1 MNQREYLII
10 SKQLENINRTLS
22 IVENSNSL
30 INHLLNN
37 SNTPNNRR
45 RREYRNYNIRN
56 NMNNDAQFSNIL
68 NNTFE
73 NNNENNETNQT
84 YVLRFD
90 SLIPNLSNLFNN
102 IQDNSYN
109 YRIYNYDNS
118 NVSINEISTNYD
130 LINIKHFELI
140 ENPINDICPI
150 TRERFYNTQN
160 VMMIG
165 RCKHIFNKSSLNI
178 WTQNN
183 NTCPSCRTLIHSTT
197 NSNTENQNNNEEE
210 GENIN

>member
-90 SLIPNLSNLFNN
+90 SLIQICQF
-102 IQDNSYN
+102 IQ
-109 YRIYNYDNS
+109 
-118 NVSINEISTNYD
+118 
-130 LINIKHFELI
+130 
-140 ENPINDICPI
+140 
-150 TRERFYNTQN
+150 
-160 VMMIG
+160 
-165 RCKHIFNKSSLNI
+165 
-178 WTQNN
+178 
-183 NTCPSCRTLIHSTT
+183 
-197 NSNTENQNNNEEE
+197 
-210 GENIN
+210 

>member
-30 INHLLNN
+30 INHVLNN
-37 SNTPNNRR
+37 SNPPNNRR

-56 NMNNDAQFSNIL
+56 NMNNDSPFSNIL
-68 NNTFE
+68 NNNFE
-73 NNNENNETNQT
+73 DNNETNQT

-118 NVSINEISTNYD
+118 DVSINEISTNYD
-130 LINIKHFELI
+130 LINVKHFELI

-160 VMMIG
+160 VIMIS

-178 WTQNN
+178 WIQNN
-183 NTCPSCRTLIHSTT
+183 NTCPSCRTLIHIAS
-197 NSNTENQNNNEEE
+197 NSNTENE
-210 GENIN
+210 

>member
-30 INHLLNN
+30 INHVLNN
-37 SNTPNNRR
+37 SNPPNNRR

-56 NMNNDAQFSNIL
+56 NMNNDSPFSNIL
-68 NNTFE
+68 NNNFE
-73 NNNENNETNQT
+73 DNNETNQT

-118 NVSINEISTNYD
+118 DVSINEISTNYD
-130 LINIKHFELI
+130 LINVKHFELI

-160 VMMIG
+160 VIMIS

-178 WTQNN
+178 WIQNN
-183 NTCPSCRTLIHSTT
+183 NTCPSCRVNIKR
-197 NSNTENQNNNEEE
+197 NE
-210 GENIN
+210 